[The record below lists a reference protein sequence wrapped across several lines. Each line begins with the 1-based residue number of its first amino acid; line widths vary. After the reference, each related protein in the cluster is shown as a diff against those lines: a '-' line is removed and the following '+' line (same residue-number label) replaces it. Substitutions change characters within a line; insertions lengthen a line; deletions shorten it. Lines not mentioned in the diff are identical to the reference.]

1 MTRVDIA
8 RAAINCIASRGTA
21 KSMQAEHLQLLVT
34 RTMPFGKYEGRL
46 IADLPGDYLNWFAR
60 TGFPKGEIGRL
71 LALMHE
77 IDHNG
82 LSDLLKPLRASSA
95 KSVPKAPAT

>member
-1 MTRVDIA
+1 MN
-8 RAAINCIASRGTA
+8 AA
-21 KSMQAEHLQLLVT
+21 QLQLLVT

-60 TGFPKGEIGRL
+60 TGFPKGEIGQL

-82 LSDLLKPLRASSA
+82 LSDLLKPLRSGGGVQARTSA
-95 KSVPKAPAT
+95 TAAVPKSGRFK

>member
-1 MTRVDIA
+1 MH
-8 RAAINCIASRGTA
+8 
-21 KSMQAEHLQLLVT
+21 AEQLQLLVT

-82 LSDLLKPLRASSA
+82 LADLLKPLRAKGHKSSI
-95 KSVPKAPAT
+95 